1 MTKKVSRTKKIKDK
15 RQYHNKP
22 SDGASMEGAPKEAV
36 RREFGKRLQGLMIDK
51 GWNQSELARR
61 AGFGRDNISAY
72 IRGISMPG
80 PIHLNA
86 MANALGVKSEE
97 ILPSKSMP
105 SIDNVIP
112 AMDVRD
118 VGKGLAWLR
127 INQAVE
133 WDTALKIMAML
144 KSDDED

>member
-1 MTKKVSRTKKIKDK
+1 MAKDK
-15 RQYHNKP
+15 RQFHNQLSKKHTTV
-22 SDGASMEGAPKEAV
+22 GAPKEAV

-61 AGFGRDNISAY
+61 AGFGRDNVSAY

-80 PIHLNA
+80 PLHLNA
-86 MANALGVKSEE
+86 LANALNVKPEE
-97 ILPSKSMP
+97 IMPSKGMP
-105 SIDNVIP
+105 SVDDVIP

-133 WDTALKIMAML
+133 WDTAIKIMQML